1 MHLKTKVYI
10 SICLF
15 SLGLFVGIL
24 LDNFQKRE
32 FYSLEELLFIEE
44 TNSPFFDETMIPF
57 QPREYIRIIA
67 EE

>member
-1 MHLKTKVYI
+1 MQLKIKVNI

-15 SLGLFVGIL
+15 SLCLFVGIL

-44 TNSPFFDETMIPF
+44 ANSPFLDETMIPF

>member
-1 MHLKTKVYI
+1 MQLKTKVYI

-15 SLGLFVGIL
+15 SLCFLVGIFL
-24 LDNFQKRE
+24 NNYQNRE
-32 FYSLEELLFIEE
+32 FYSLEELLLIEE
-44 TNSPFFDETMIPF
+44 ENSPFLEETMIPF

>member
-1 MHLKTKVYI
+1 M
-10 SICLF
+10 SFCW
-15 SLGLFVGIL
+15 
-24 LDNFQKRE
+24 NFIGQLPKRE

-44 TNSPFFDETMIPF
+44 ANSPFLDETMIPF